1 MSWGNK
7 IAKQE
12 QDQRTYQNSADAR
25 RVMTVDED
33 GNYVSGGGSGTS
45 VTPFIKTNYTMQYVD
60 KTSTSNVVYLCKERN
75 NGKWLFTKINKS
87 TGNPEFTFANV
98 SNNPTK
104 TTYDL
109 AFADR
114 TSLTYEKL
122 EEVTDL

>member
-1 MSWGNK
+1 MAYDKSKSTNSILRDLIDGDSNTK
-7 IAKQE
+7 PAL
-12 QDQRTYQNSADAR
+12 RTTIGEVTTTSGP
-25 RVMTVDED
+25 DESSK
-33 GNYVSGGGSGTS
+33 Y
-45 VTPFIKTNYTMQYVD
+45 IMQYVD
-60 KTSTSNVVYLCKERN
+60 KTSISNVVYLCKERN

-87 TGNPEFTFANV
+87 TGNPEFTFANI